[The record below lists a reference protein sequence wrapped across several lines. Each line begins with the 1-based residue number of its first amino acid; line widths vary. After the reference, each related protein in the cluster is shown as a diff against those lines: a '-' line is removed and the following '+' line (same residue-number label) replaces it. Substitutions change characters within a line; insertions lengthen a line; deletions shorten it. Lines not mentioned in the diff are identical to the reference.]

1 MYSYRKEG
9 CIVSYSFFSVIF
21 RCLKNVTSS
30 SYKKPWYS
38 EYFPEWKEWLEGAKK
53 FKNQIKTLKPYHAGG
68 LEWFSRRDRFLQIVF
83 IIGVLIINYLYG
95 DILIEKQYPH
105 LKKFKDE
112 KKINP
117 E

>member
-1 MYSYRKEG
+1 M
-9 CIVSYSFFSVIF
+9 
-21 RCLKNVTSS
+21 KNVTSS
-30 SYKKPWYS
+30 SSTQYKKPWYP
-38 EYFPEWKEWLEGAKK
+38 EYFPEWKEWLEGARK

-68 LEWFSRRDRFLQIVF
+68 LEWFSRRDRFLQILF
-83 IIGVLIINYLYG
+83 IIGVFIINYLYG
-95 DILIEKQYPH
+95 DMLIEKQYPH